1 VSRIL
6 TAEEILQADD
16 LPKELVE
23 VPEWGGEVYVRTM
36 TGLERDSWEGSIV
49 KMKPRRVNGRNIQEP
64 EIIFANARAKLLAK
78 VLCDENGK
86 SLFSEHQVDV
96 LGGKSAAALDK
107 CFTVAQK
114 LNHLTNEDVEELTK
128 NS

>member
-1 VSRIL
+1 MSRIL

-86 SLFSEHQVDV
+86 SLF
-96 LGGKSAAALDK
+96 
-107 CFTVAQK
+107 
-114 LNHLTNEDVEELTK
+114 
-128 NS
+128 

>member
-78 VLCDENGK
+78 VLCDESGK
-86 SLFSEHQVDV
+86 ALFSEHQVDV
-96 LGGKSAAALDK
+96 LGGKSASALDK